1 MGRPPSF
8 NRRVQFTLPLWEH
21 VGLKRQAE
29 KEGKSVNMLIK
40 DISVALAI
48 ANSSHSDFNY
58 IINGVKKVK
67 SLTLIEYYLDEAYK
81 HATKLVRAVELL
93 IKIREKMS
101 SFRKKIHPECIKL
114 ADLVEKI
121 EQDNK

>member
-8 NRRVQFTLPLWEH
+8 NKRVQFTLPLWEH
-21 VGLKRQAE
+21 INLRRLAEEEGTTVNDLIRNICIALGTAQGSHEDLNNVIHNLK
-29 KEGKSVNMLIK
+29 GVDSLIYME
-40 DISVALAI
+40 I
-48 ANSSHSDFNY
+48 Y
-58 IINGVKKVK
+58 IDK
-67 SLTLIEYYLDEAYK
+67 AYE